1 MKMHPGTSAS
11 EPRRVDTPRPSERDT
26 RLQRA
31 GRRRWPWLL
40 ALGLLAGAAYGL
52 HATRAGREP
61 AATEA
66 PGKPIGQGVPVVAA
80 AARQGD
86 MPVYLPGLGSVLA
99 FNTVTV
105 KSRVDGQLVR
115 VAFQEGQLVHQGDLL
130 AEIDPRPF
138 AAQLAQAEGQ
148 LARDQAQLK
157 DARLNLARYRELV
170 ARELVAKQQVDDQSA
185 TVGQYEGAVRVD
197 QALIDSARL
206 QLEYARITAPI
217 TGRVGLRLL
226 DVGNIVHASD
236 PNGLVV
242 ITQLQP
248 ITVVFTIPEDDLP
261 PIMRKL
267 TAGEP
272 LPVEAYDRA
281 NRNHIATGSLLTADN
296 QIDQATGTT
305 RLKAIFANE
314 DGALFPNQFVNVRL
328 LLDVRKGAVIVPVA
342 AVQRGPQGT
351 FVYVVKPDHTV
362 DVRPV
367 TVGPTT
373 GTDTAIEAGLAP
385 DDAVVVDGVDKLRAG
400 SAVQVR
406 APERNGAAKPGA

>member
-1 MKMHPGTSAS
+1 V
-11 EPRRVDTPRPSERDT
+11 R
-26 RLQRA
+26 RA
-31 GRRRWPWLL
+31 GPRRWPWLVTL
-40 ALGLLAGAAYGL
+40 LLLAGAAYEL
-52 HATRAGREP
+52 RATRASRQP

-66 PGKPIGQGVPVVAA
+66 PGKPVGPSVPVVAA
-80 AARQGD
+80 TAREGD
-86 MPVYLPGLGSVLA
+86 MPVYLSGLGSVLA

-157 DARLNLARYRELV
+157 DAQLNLVRYRELL
-170 ARELVAKQQVDDQSA
+170 ARQLIAKQQVDDQSA
-185 TVGQYEGAVRVD
+185 TVGQFEGAVRVD
-197 QALIDSARL
+197 QALIDTARL

-226 DVGNIVHASD
+226 DAGNMVHASD
-236 PNGLVV
+236 PNGLAV

-248 ITVVFTIPEDDLP
+248 IAVVFTIPEDDLP
-261 PIMRKL
+261 PVMRKL
-267 TAGEP
+267 TARDP

-281 NRNHIATGSLLTADN
+281 NRNHIATGALLTADN

-328 LLDVRKGAVIVPVA
+328 LLDVRKDAVIVPVA

-351 FVYVVKPDHTV
+351 FVYVVKADHTV

-385 DDAVVVDGVDKLRAG
+385 DDAVVVDGVEKLRAG

-406 APERNGAAKPGA
+406 APERNGTAKPGA

>member
-1 MKMHPGTSAS
+1 V
-11 EPRRVDTPRPSERDT
+11 R
-26 RLQRA
+26 RA
-31 GRRRWPWLL
+31 GPRRWPWLVTL
-40 ALGLLAGAAYGL
+40 LLLAGAAYEL
-52 HATRAGREP
+52 RATRASRQP

-66 PGKPIGQGVPVVAA
+66 PGKPVGPSVPVVAA
-80 AARQGD
+80 TAREGD
-86 MPVYLPGLGSVLA
+86 MPVYLSGLGSVLA

-157 DARLNLARYRELV
+157 DAQLNLVRYRELL
-170 ARELVAKQQVDDQSA
+170 ARQLIAKQQVDDQSA
-185 TVGQYEGAVRVD
+185 TVGQFEGAVRVD
-197 QALIDSARL
+197 QALIDTARL

-226 DVGNIVHASD
+226 DAGNMVHASD
-236 PNGLVV
+236 PSGLAV

-248 ITVVFTIPEDDLP
+248 IAVVFTIPEDDLP
-261 PIMRKL
+261 PVMKKL
-267 TAGEP
+267 TARDP

-281 NRNHIATGSLLTADN
+281 NRNHIATGALLTADN

-328 LLDVRKGAVIVPVA
+328 LLDVRKDAVIVPVA

-351 FVYVVKPDHTV
+351 FVYVVKADHTV

-385 DDAVVVDGVDKLRAG
+385 DDAVVVDGVEKLRAG

>member
-1 MKMHPGTSAS
+1 M
-11 EPRRVDTPRPSERDT
+11 R
-26 RLQRA
+26 RA
-31 GRRRWPWLL
+31 GPRRWPWLVTL
-40 ALGLLAGAAYGL
+40 LLLAGAAYEL
-52 HATRAGREP
+52 RATRASRQP

-66 PGKPIGQGVPVVAA
+66 PGKPVGPSVPVVAA
-80 AARQGD
+80 TAREGD
-86 MPVYLPGLGSVLA
+86 MPVYLSGLGSVLA

-157 DARLNLARYRELV
+157 DAQLNLVRYRELL
-170 ARELVAKQQVDDQSA
+170 ARQLIAKQQVDDQSA
-185 TVGQYEGAVRVD
+185 TVGQFEGAVRVD
-197 QALIDSARL
+197 QAMIDTARL

-226 DVGNIVHASD
+226 DAGNMVHASD
-236 PNGLVV
+236 PNGLAV

-248 ITVVFTIPEDDLP
+248 IAVVFTIPEDDLP
-261 PIMRKL
+261 PVMRKL
-267 TAGEP
+267 TARDP

-281 NRNHIATGSLLTADN
+281 NRNHIATGALLTADN

-328 LLDVRKGAVIVPVA
+328 LLDVRKDAVIVPVA

-351 FVYVVKPDHTV
+351 FVYVVKADHTV

-385 DDAVVVDGVDKLRAG
+385 DDAVVVDGVEKLRAG